1 MLRRVESV
9 CYLRHLLNNYHL
21 TRLFLFQLLGY
32 YYHLTRLFIVTR
44 ILYHLT
50 CFFLCVSFFQFKQ
63 LLNCL
68 LILSLAQL
76 NFECTRL
83 SQPNCL
89 LFCLFA
95 FCSQLLQSHIFSHY
109 SLFMPLYAYQP
120 QAIMLIKY
128 SHSRTRRMYQ
138 LLQLTV
144 ALMALNNN
152 MLSTIKKIR
161 CQGIHY
167 GRHKGRAQ

>member
-1 MLRRVESV
+1 MASARAVILDMLRRVESV

-68 LILSLAQL
+68 LILSLVQL
-76 NFECTRL
+76 SLTLNVLDCLSLIVFFFVFLPFAHNYCKVTSLATIAFSCHCMPISHRL
-83 SQPNCL
+83 SC
-89 LFCLFA
+89 
-95 FCSQLLQSHIFSHY
+95 
-109 SLFMPLYAYQP
+109 
-120 QAIMLIKY
+120 
-128 SHSRTRRMYQ
+128 
-138 LLQLTV
+138 
-144 ALMALNNN
+144 
-152 MLSTIKKIR
+152 
-161 CQGIHY
+161 
-167 GRHKGRAQ
+167 